1 VLYAAPEV
9 RISIEAQP
17 TVALP
22 DEMVTIRVE
31 CRNLGLAEARNL
43 EVKVPIPQGLTVVS
57 ISDGG
62 VASNGEVR
70 WTLPTLAPGGSRQ
83 FQIRVRVQ

>member
-31 CRNLGLAEARNL
+31 CRNVGLAEARNL
-43 EVKVPIPQGLTVVS
+43 EVKVPIPQGLSVVS

-62 VASNGEVR
+62 VASNGEVK
-70 WTLPTLAPGGSRQ
+70 WSLPSLAPNASRQ
-83 FQIRVRVQ
+83 FQIRARVQ